1 MRMRQLFLVLFL
13 VFAVGCGWKSRPPS
27 RQVNFLVWSAY
38 VPGSIMIEFEKTT
51 GIHVN
56 YDFFDTNEAVLE
68 KLQSGVSNYD
78 VIVAS
83 DYMIR
88 ILNQQKLLHAM
99 DLKQIPNV
107 KNIDPKFLHLPYDRQ
122 NEYSVPFLWSTSGIG
137 YNKTKVTDTVD
148 SWAILWNP
156 KYKEKI
162 CMLDD
167 ERETFGAALKLR
179 GHSINS
185 SSSADWD
192 DAKDLLT
199 MQKPLLKAYNSTN
212 FDELLLSGDV
222 WLAHAWS
229 GNMVIAMNQ
238 NPQLGYVVPKEG
250 SVMSIDNFAIPAN
263 SSHLQEAAAFINF
276 CLDAKIGAEITNF
289 NSYPNTNA
297 AAKAFI
303 KPEILDN
310 KISYPDPATMARC
323 ELMQSLGDL
332 NQKIDRYWTEIK
344 SR

>member
-1 MRMRQLFLVLFL
+1 MRRLLVLVVF
-13 VFAVGCGWKSRPPS
+13 VFAVGCGFKSKPPS
-27 RQVNFLVWSAY
+27 RQVNLLVWSNY
-38 VPGSIMIEFEKTT
+38 VPDSVLIEFEKKT

-56 YDFFDTNEAVLE
+56 YDLHDSNEALLE

-78 VIVAS
+78 VVVAS

-88 ILNQQKLLHAM
+88 ILKEQKLLHPV
-99 DLKQIPNV
+99 DLKQIPNL
-107 KNIDPKFLHLPYDRQ
+107 KNIDPKFMHLPYDSQ

-167 ERETFGAALKLR
+167 MRETFSATLKLR

-185 SSSADWD
+185 SSSGDWD
-192 DAKDLLT
+192 DAKQLLM

-238 NPQLGYVVPKEG
+238 NPQLSYVVPKEG
-250 SVMSIDNFAIPAN
+250 SVMSVDNFAIPAS
-263 SSHLQEAAAFINF
+263 SSHLQEAASLINF
-276 CLDAKIGAEITNF
+276 LLDAKAGAEITNYNF
-289 NSYPNTNA
+289 YPNTNI
-297 AAKAFI
+297 AAKAYI
-303 KPEILDN
+303 KPEILNN
-310 KISYPDPATMARC
+310 KISYPDPNTVARC